1 MIKNK
6 ICSLYLSDLLV
17 CTILPARGNLPKLLY
32 GLCAAFLANVDSQ
45 RDATVNFNGN
55 SYNLPA
61 WSMSFLPDCKNV
73 VLNTAKVGVDNMCI
87 LVHAMKRQ
95 PQELPLEGRI
105 SNALVEV
112 GPSITLASLSEVLAF
127 AVGSFISMPASR
139 VFSMFAALAVLL
151 DFLLQVTAFVALT
164 VFDISRAEDNRV
176 DCFPCLKVPSSS
188 VESVEVVGNRRS
200 LGLLA
205 RYMKEV
211 HARVLRASGESK
223 LLLLLSLLHLLWQAL
238 IEPGLEQQIALP
250 RDSYL
255 QGYFNDVSEY
265 LRIGPP
271 LYFVVK
277 DYNYRYIIIIL
288 VKMIDDLMKLKRA
301 VDEAMDNHQQNQTD
315 AEIGLQ
321 REVMASEIVKQTAAG
336 K

>member
-1 MIKNK
+1 
-6 ICSLYLSDLLV
+6 
-17 CTILPARGNLPKLLY
+17 
-32 GLCAAFLANVDSQ
+32 
-45 RDATVNFNGN
+45 
-55 SYNLPA
+55 
-61 WSMSFLPDCKNV
+61 
-73 VLNTAKVGVDNMCI
+73 MCI
-87 LVHAMKRQ
+87 LVHAVKRQ

-127 AVGSFISMPASR
+127 AVGSFISMPACR

-151 DFLLQVTAFVALT
+151 DFLLQVTAFVALI

-200 LGLLA
+200 PGLLA
-205 RYMKEV
+205 RYMEEV
-211 HARVLRASGESK
+211 HARVLSLCGVKVVVIAVFTTFALASI
-223 LLLLLSLLHLLWQAL
+223 AL
-238 IEPGLEQQIALP
+238 CTRIEPGLEQQIALP
-250 RDSYL
+250 QDSYL

-301 VDEAMDNHQQNQTD
+301 VDEV
-315 AEIGLQ
+315 IF
-321 REVMASEIVKQTAAG
+321 REFGEHTEYYYFYDFVLSYCF
-336 K
+336 